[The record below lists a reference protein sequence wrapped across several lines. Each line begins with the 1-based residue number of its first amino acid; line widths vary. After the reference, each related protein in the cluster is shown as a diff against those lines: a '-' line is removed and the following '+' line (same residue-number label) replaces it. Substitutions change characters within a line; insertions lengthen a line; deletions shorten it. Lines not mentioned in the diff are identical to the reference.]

1 MITDKSSRLV
11 GVTSGNISIDNFIK
25 ATRKNKS
32 NIDKCMK
39 WFEFEKFENLKQIGE
54 GGFAKVY
61 SATWLHGGKKF
72 IYTDPVT
79 KTKKI
84 RTYPNTVA
92 LKSIKGSNE
101 ISAEYLNE
109 LEVYHKLTLDNVS
122 LPFYGITKD
131 PNSSEFMMVT
141 NLAEQGCLRS
151 LLGERFTEL
160 NWQYKLLILLYIV
173 IELKILHEQG
183 ICHKDLH
190 SGNILRSLGRYYLT
204 DFGLSGPSNKSSDK
218 IYGVLG
224 YLAPE
229 VLKGKQYCSHADIY
243 SFGVMMTELSSGFPP
258 YFNKSM
264 SETTLALSICDGLR
278 PDFGKGTPE
287 IYRSLANKCM
297 NANPDKRPT
306 ASELEENMLYLY
318 NCLCG
323 NISGDDAKKIKVE
336 FDIADKE
343 IPNVQSLFKKSS
355 KDSNLMFV
363 SKQLGFNDIIETS
376 VYDNLDSG
384 LIGLNLSDDIG
395 EDNEDD
401 DNED

>member
-11 GVTSGNISIDNFIK
+11 GVTS
-25 ATRKNKS
+25 
-32 NIDKCMK
+32 
-39 WFEFEKFENLKQIGE
+39 E

-151 LLGERFTEL
+151 LLGE
-160 NWQYKLLILLYIV
+160 
-173 IELKILHEQG
+173 
-183 ICHKDLH
+183 
-190 SGNILRSLGRYYLT
+190 
-204 DFGLSGPSNKSSDK
+204 
-218 IYGVLG
+218 
-224 YLAPE
+224 
-229 VLKGKQYCSHADIY
+229 
-243 SFGVMMTELSSGFPP
+243 
-258 YFNKSM
+258 
-264 SETTLALSICDGLR
+264 R

>member
-11 GVTSGNISIDNFIK
+11 GVTS
-25 ATRKNKS
+25 
-32 NIDKCMK
+32 
-39 WFEFEKFENLKQIGE
+39 E

-151 LLGERFTEL
+151 LLGE
-160 NWQYKLLILLYIV
+160 
-173 IELKILHEQG
+173 
-183 ICHKDLH
+183 
-190 SGNILRSLGRYYLT
+190 
-204 DFGLSGPSNKSSDK
+204 
-218 IYGVLG
+218 
-224 YLAPE
+224 
-229 VLKGKQYCSHADIY
+229 
-243 SFGVMMTELSSGFPP
+243 
-258 YFNKSM
+258 
-264 SETTLALSICDGLR
+264 
-278 PDFGKGTPE
+278 
-287 IYRSLANKCM
+287 
-297 NANPDKRPT
+297 
-306 ASELEENMLYLY
+306 
-318 NCLCG
+318 
-323 NISGDDAKKIKVE
+323 SGDDAKKIKVE